1 MPISTYCATI
11 CTASSKHLNYH
22 VNPDNDVYRWQTTDG
37 FIPIGINLS
46 RFESREQRSI
56 VKTCFEMV
64 LRSLNDSNIGPKF
77 QLVKDPRR
85 SAFSVTFGGE
95 HPHCY
100 ASSFFP
106 GSHPKDWY
114 IYVFKLG
121 LTLSEE
127 QEQLLINAR
136 GGDVKSARSQA
147 LEQNLIKILAHEML
161 HIVGVRHCHVD
172 VNYEKEPYVRFPP
185 ELSDNDNWDPL
196 MQSRLDR
203 MELSR
208 LGWKSQTFEEIRQI
222 YAMNDG
228 DTVGCHRIRD
238 VSWRD
243 GRKLRKRMARI
254 NAQYCISKRR
264 DND

>member
-1 MPISTYCATI
+1 M
-11 CTASSKHLNYH
+11 
-22 VNPDNDVYRWQTTDG
+22 
-37 FIPIGINLS
+37 
-46 RFESREQRSI
+46 
-56 VKTCFEMV
+56 VKTCLEIV
-64 LRSLNDSNIGPKF
+64 LRSLNDGNIGPKF
-77 QLVKDPRR
+77 QFVKDPRR
-85 SAFSVTFGGE
+85 SAFSIIFGGD

-114 IYVFKLG
+114 IYIFELG

-127 QEQLLINAR
+127 QEQLLIRNR
-136 GGDVKSARSQA
+136 SGDVNSARLQA

-172 VNYEKEPYVRFPP
+172 LNDEKEPYVRFPP

-196 MQSRLDR
+196 MQPRLDR
-203 MELSR
+203 TDFCW

-222 YAMNDG
+222 YAMNEG
-228 DTVGCHRIRD
+228 DTVGCHKIRD

-243 GRKLRKRMARI
+243 GRKVRKRMAKI
-254 NAQYCISKRR
+254 NAQFCISKRR
-264 DND
+264 NNE